1 MSIRSYQDMEVWQ
14 VAMSLAEDVYGV
26 VARFPKDEQFALS
39 SQLRRAV
46 VSVPSNIA
54 EGFGRETTKDFLHF
68 IAMARGSLYEMR
80 TQIELAK
87 RLGYIEN
94 PEAIF
99 DKSDR
104 TAMMLNSLSTK
115 LRNRLSFSSHESRA
129 TNRESRTA
137 NHEPR
142 TTNHE
147 PRATNHE
154 PRITSHEP

>member
-1 MSIRSYQDMEVWQ
+1 MEVWQ

-26 VARFPKDEQFALS
+26 VAKFPKDEQFALS

-68 IAMARGSLYEMR
+68 IAMARGSLYEVR
-80 TQIELAK
+80 TQIELAR

-99 DKSDR
+99 DKVDR
-104 TAMMLNSLSTK
+104 TAMMMNSLSSK
-115 LRNRLSFSSHESRA
+115 LRNRLSSTSHEPP
-129 TNRESRTA
+129 TT

-142 TTNHE
+142 TTNHQ

-154 PRITSHEP
+154 PPTTSHEP

>member
-1 MSIRSYQDMEVWQ
+1 MLMSIRSYRDMEVWQ

-26 VARFPKDEQFALS
+26 VAKFPKDEQFALS

-54 EGFGRETTKDFLHF
+54 EGFGRESTKDFLHF
-68 IAMARGSLYEMR
+68 IAMARGSLYEVR
-80 TQIELAK
+80 TQIELAR
-87 RLGYIEN
+87 RLGYIGN

-99 DKSDR
+99 DKVDR
-104 TAMMLNSLSTK
+104 TAMMMNSLSSK
-115 LRNRLSFSSHESRA
+115 LRNRLSFM
-129 TNRESRTA
+129 

-147 PRATNHE
+147 PRATSHE
-154 PRITSHEP
+154 PRTTNHQPRTTNHD

>member
-1 MSIRSYQDMEVWQ
+1 MSIRSYRDMEVWQ

-26 VARFPKDEQFALS
+26 VAKFPKDEQFALS

-54 EGFGRETTKDFLHF
+54 EGFGRESTKDFLHF
-68 IAMARGSLYEMR
+68 IAMARGSLYEVR
-80 TQIELAK
+80 TQIELAR
-87 RLGYIEN
+87 RLGYIGN

-99 DKSDR
+99 DKVDR
-104 TAMMLNSLSTK
+104 TAMMMNSLSSK
-115 LRNRLSFSSHESRA
+115 LRNRLSFM
-129 TNRESRTA
+129 

-147 PRATNHE
+147 PRATSHE
-154 PRITSHEP
+154 PRTTNHQPRTTNHD